1 MRIALIHHSDD
12 LTNDFEAYL
21 ATLLDNVAGVHN
33 YLIKDYDSVRRGY
46 EPVTGTDVLLH
57 IVIPAN
63 SNFALKYW
71 YAVKLPAILRKY
83 AIEKV
88 MCMYGITVQSTITKC
103 LVLPDISFFGVSKGM
118 NVWQK
123 FAAKNLPKS
132 IAAADNIITYS
143 VAAKNKI
150 AEKSQPAAVKTAV
163 FPYSAGELFKPMEW
177 HDKLYVKSRYSENKE
192 YFVAILPDD
201 NEALFTHLLKA
212 YSKFKKWQQSNM
224 QLVLLPKEDG
234 FTSDIDNKLQTYKY
248 RNDVK
253 LVNDADKKETADIIA
268 TAYAMIHLPFQD
280 SDIWPVTT
288 AIQSSTPVI
297 TIFSE
302 SIKEYCGD
310 AALYVQGKDLEE
322 LGNTLIK
329 LYKDEDLRAKLSEKT
344 AVQAEK
350 LQQGTIKESL
360 WNVLVQVK

>member
-21 ATLLDNVAGVHN
+21 ATLLDEAAGSNN

-71 YAVKLPAILRKY
+71 YGVKLPAILRKY
-83 AIEKV
+83 AIDKV
-88 MCMYGITVQSTITKC
+88 LCMYCISIRSTISQY
-103 LVLPDISFFGVSKGM
+103 LVLPDLSFFEVSKEM

-123 FAAKNLPKS
+123 YAAKNLPKS
-132 IAAADNIITYS
+132 VATVENIITYS
-143 VAAKNKI
+143 YAVKDKIAAK
-150 AEKSQPAAVKTAV
+150 SPGSAAKTTV
-163 FPYSAGELFKPMEW
+163 FHYAAGELFKPMEW
-177 HDKLYVKSRYSENKE
+177 HDKLYIKSRYSENKE
-192 YFVAILPDD
+192 YFIAILPDD
-201 NEALFTHLLKA
+201 NEAIFTDLLKA

-234 FTSDIDNKLQTYKY
+234 FISAIDDKLQTYKY

-253 LVNDADKKETADIIA
+253 LVNDADKKETADIIGA
-268 TAYAMIHLPFQD
+268 AWALIHLPFQD

-288 AIQSSTPVI
+288 AIQAAIPVI
-297 TIFSE
+297 TSHSQSME
-302 SIKEYCGD
+302 EYCGD
-310 AALYVQGKDLEE
+310 AALYVQGRNTEE
-322 LGNTLIK
+322 LGDTLIR
-329 LYKDEDLRAKLSEKT
+329 LYKDEDLRTKLSEKT
-344 AVQAEK
+344 TVMAEK
-350 LQQGTIKESL
+350 LQQDKTKETL
-360 WNVLVQVK
+360 WNFLLQPK